1 MKESKAVQQH
11 MHVKHKQIAIELD
24 FNYSK
29 LTSERCRH
37 VKIPML
43 SIILLAVFDNIG
55 EQN

>member
-1 MKESKAVQQH
+1 MQ
-11 MHVKHKQIAIELD
+11 VKHKQIAIELD

-43 SIILLAVFDNIG
+43 STILLAVFDNIG
-55 EQN
+55 EQK